1 MRELDG
7 EVKAGGAPAV
17 LLSVS
22 GLTRLVSEK
31 VLDMFPTLLPA
42 TDEVR
47 DSETSE
53 AYDAPL
59 PCRGL
64 AAVLAGLST

>member
-1 MRELDG
+1 M
-7 EVKAGGAPAV
+7 

-31 VLDMFPTLLPA
+31 VLDMLPTLLPA

-47 DSETSE
+47 DPETSE

-64 AAVLAGLST
+64 AVVLAGLST

>member
-1 MRELDG
+1 M
-7 EVKAGGAPAV
+7 
-17 LLSVS
+17 S

-31 VLDMFPTLLPA
+31 VLEILPTLLPA

-47 DSETSE
+47 DPETSD

-59 PCRGL
+59 PFRGL
-64 AAVLAGLST
+64 AGVLAGLST

>member
-1 MRELDG
+1 M
-7 EVKAGGAPAV
+7 KAVGAAAV

-22 GLTRLVSEK
+22 GLTRLVSEN

-47 DSETSE
+47 ESETSE

-64 AAVLAGLST
+64 AVVLAGLST

>member
-1 MRELDG
+1 M
-7 EVKAGGAPAV
+7 KAVGAGAV

-47 DSETSE
+47 ESETSE
-53 AYDAPL
+53 VYDAPL
-59 PCRGL
+59 PCCGL
-64 AAVLAGLST
+64 AVVLAGLST